1 MLAAD
6 LLRPTRA
13 LPASPD
19 PSDDE
24 DWPYEALK
32 AFMLRMERHGV
43 PVSSRLMAG
52 NRVYALQQLA
62 QARSLGDIGLADLAW
77 ALFRHF
83 EGRRSGLGEFA

>member
-6 LLRPTRA
+6 LLRPSRA
-13 LPASPD
+13 LPISLE
-19 PSDDE
+19 PSGDE

-32 AFMLRMERHGV
+32 AFMLRMERNGV

-52 NRVYALQQLA
+52 NRVYALQQLQ
-62 QARSLGDIGLADLAW
+62 QARSLGDASLADLAW

-83 EGRRSGLGEFA
+83 EGVRSGLLETA